1 VNRDR
6 RGTRGRWT
14 IGAGLTAIVVAH
26 AALARAG
33 ISCPPP
39 TGAEPQLGAIDGH
52 ARLEWIDHRLSHE
65 APRMSLWNW
74 GWGIGIGAAGVGTL
88 IAAPFA
94 APADRI
100 DYYTGAGAAAIG
112 VLPFFVAPPV
122 VIADSR
128 ELHAQLVGAPP
139 HNDAEVCRL
148 LADAEQK
155 LVRSA
160 RNEHATTAWWAH
172 VGNAV
177 FNAGIVLFEGL
188 GFNHWTGGLING
200 ISGAV
205 VGEAVIFSQPT
216 RTIHDLAAYNRGDLN
231 Q

>member
-1 VNRDR
+1 N
-6 RGTRGRWT
+6 G
-14 IGAGLTAIVVAH
+14 
-26 AALARAG
+26 
-33 ISCPPP
+33 
-39 TGAEPQLGAIDGH
+39 
-52 ARLEWIDHRLSHE
+52 
-65 APRMSLWNW
+65 

-112 VLPFFVAPPV
+112 ILPFFVAPPL

-128 ELHAQLVGAPP
+128 ELHGKLVGAPP
-139 HNDAEVCRL
+139 RNDVEVCHL
-148 LADAEQK
+148 LADAEQM
-155 LVRSA
+155 LVRDA
-160 RNEHATTAWWAH
+160 RNAHATTAWWAH
-172 VGNAV
+172 LGNAV

-216 RTIHDLAAYNRGDLN
+216 RIIHDLAAYNRGDLN